1 MSDAQSYLVGEARI
15 ARVVDCVLD
24 SFPAQRLF
32 PEWQDADRRL
42 VEQTPGSMTA
52 DGRHVRLSVHSWVV
66 ERQGE
71 TIIVDTGSG
80 NGKERPHAPYF
91 DHLATSY
98 LARLG
103 AIGVSP
109 EKVDYVLHT
118 HLHVDHVGW
127 NTRLEKGRWIPTF
140 PNARHIFSAKE
151 YAFFTDPAN
160 LTERNRTSFQVVAD
174 SVAPIVE
181 AGLADMIEVTADQA
195 IPGFSFHPTP
205 GHTVDHAS
213 IVLQSGGVEAIFAGD
228 VMHHPVQVIKP
239 ELMSLFDPAPE
250 RTLASR
256 RWALDFAAER
266 GAIWFSSHFPGSA
279 TGRVERAG
287 DGYAWRF
294 V

>member
-1 MSDAQSYLVGEARI
+1 MHTFKSRTPMLITAAIFAIFPVANGVGQSLAN
-15 ARVVDCVLD
+15 AA
-24 SFPAQRLF
+24 PQ
-32 PEWQDADRRL
+32 
-42 VEQTPGSMTA
+42 
-52 DGRHVRLSVHSWVV
+52 
-66 ERQGE
+66 
-71 TIIVDTGSG
+71 
-80 NGKERPHAPYF
+80 GKEQAYEAKFECR
-91 DHLATSY
+91 
-98 LARLG
+98 
-103 AIGVSP
+103 
-109 EKVDYVLHT
+109 
-118 HLHVDHVGW
+118 
-127 NTRLEKGRWIPTF
+127 IPD
-140 PNARHIFSAKE
+140 AAAECS
-151 YAFFTDPAN
+151 
-160 LTERNRTSFQVVAD
+160 
-174 SVAPIVE
+174 
-181 AGLADMIEVTADQA
+181 VTADQA